1 MQAQTKLNTTIL
13 AFLLAQQS
21 PVWFTRKISA
31 YDSPSSPLKIAIKDI
46 ESTQKG
52 HNLNLR
58 SNQKW
63 KNCMVIKVVGLLKAE
78 ISWLAFPTLQTDDDY
93 LNLVQNPSLEF
104 FFCRSVI
111 GKKVCL

>member
-46 ESTQKG
+46 ESTKKG

-63 KNCMVIKVVGLLKAE
+63 KNCMVIKVVGLLKDE
-78 ISWLAFPTLQTDDDY
+78 ISWLAFPTLQTDDD
-93 LNLVQNPSLEF
+93 
-104 FFCRSVI
+104 
-111 GKKVCL
+111 

>member
-1 MQAQTKLNTTIL
+1 
-13 AFLLAQQS
+13 
-21 PVWFTRKISA
+21 
-31 YDSPSSPLKIAIKDI
+31 
-46 ESTQKG
+46 
-52 HNLNLR
+52 
-58 SNQKW
+58 
-63 KNCMVIKVVGLLKAE
+63 MVIKVVGLLKAE